1 MKTKLE
7 MAHEYAIALINSD
20 CEMKFDKF
28 IRLCW
33 NYADAM
39 QAEADKCEK
48 EEAAQRRKEIREMLN
63 APNTFVEREG
73 QHFDD
78 FCSDEIQA
86 QRDAELYGTGFL
98 KVTYDSD
105 GVKYER
111 LDPKTTP
118 VCSSNIGLD
127 SQVLKDWQP
136 DWSQAPEWSNWW
148 AMDGC
153 SRVASWYNSEPFLDD
168 DSEVESEWN
177 IYLKTNTEAYMRA
190 PSFGY
195 TGDWRESLRKRPK

>member
-1 MKTKLE
+1 
-7 MAHEYAIALINSD
+7 
-20 CEMKFDKF
+20 
-28 IRLCW
+28 
-33 NYADAM
+33 M
-39 QAEADKCEK
+39 QAEADKREK

-105 GVKYER
+105 GVKYKR
-111 LDPKTTP
+111 LDPKTIS

-127 SQVLKDWQP
+127 GQVLKEWQP
-136 DWSQAPEWSNWW
+136 DWSQAPDNMTHFAVDANGSGWFFNREPHTES
-148 AMDGC
+148 DC
-153 SRVASWYNSEPFLDD
+153 CWYCGD
-168 DSEVESEWN
+168 DS
-177 IYLKTNTEAYMRA
+177 TELDNHNYQ
-190 PSFGY
+190 GNWQ
-195 TGDWRESLRKRPK
+195 DSLRKRPQ